1 MARQVI
7 YFGAG
12 RVGRPGRVSVPPPR
26 TVPQPVFN
34 RHQIDLR
41 PVPQN
46 NSQADPR
53 GSPQH
58 GHHAYR
64 HLSGIPAWQSVLLTE
79 LRHGEPPHRYSS
91 AISAWRDGHL
101 PVLRHG
107 HLAHR
112 CFSGI
117 PANRDD
123 WKVKTMR
130 ATKAEA
136 TIASGVWGVGS
147 IWH

>member
-1 MARQVI
+1 MVTIYNTTLSATSQRHFSDGLGPFLWTSKSGVDAR
-7 YFGAG
+7 
-12 RVGRPGRVSVPPPR
+12 
-26 TVPQPVFN
+26 T
-34 RHQIDLR
+34 
-41 PVPQN
+41 
-46 NSQADPR
+46 
-53 GSPQH
+53 
-58 GHHAYR
+58 
-64 HLSGIPAWQSVLLTE
+64 
-79 LRHGEPPHRYSS
+79 
-91 AISAWRDGHL
+91 
-101 PVLRHG
+101 VLRHG

-123 WKVKTMR
+123 WKVKTIH